1 MVRIAEIQAKGILNK
16 SKIFEYC
23 LNPYTGCLHGCKY
36 CYASLFMRKYSG
48 HAEPWGQFIDIKV
61 NAPELLR
68 KQLPRAR
75 KGTIWIASVC
85 DPYQP
90 VEASYQLTR
99 KCLQEISRY
108 QFPVFVQTKSDL
120 VVRDLDIL
128 TGIRDIEI
136 GFSLATDSDRIARI
150 FEPGAPSITRRLK
163 ALEKIKSRNL
173 KTFVFVGPI
182 LPQKPGKL
190 ISMIK
195 GLADK
200 VFIDR
205 LNYSNQFTNF
215 YQQHNLEAFAREEFF
230 EQVKQV
236 LVGELEKQNIN
247 YELIF

>member
-1 MVRIAEIQAKGILNK
+1 MVKLTEIQARSILNK
-16 SKIFEYC
+16 SKIFDYC
-23 LNPYTGCLHGCKY
+23 LNPYTGCFHGCRY
-36 CYASLFMRKYSG
+36 CYASLFMRRYSG
-48 HAEPWGQFIDIKV
+48 HTEPWGQFVDIKV

-68 KQLPRAR
+68 RQLPRAR

-99 KCLQEISRY
+99 RCLKEISRC
-108 QFPVFVQTKSDL
+108 QFPVFIQTKSDL

-128 TGIRDIEI
+128 TGIQDTEV
-136 GFSLATDSDRIARI
+136 GLSLATDKDRIARV
-150 FEPGAPSITRRLK
+150 FEPGAPSINRRLK
-163 ALEKIKSRNL
+163 ALEKVKSHNL
-173 KTFVFVGPI
+173 KTFVFIGPI
-182 LPQKPGKL
+182 LPQDPVKL
-190 ISMIK
+190 ITMIK

-205 LNYSNQFTNF
+205 LNYSYQFMSF
-215 YQQHNLEAFAREEFF
+215 YRRHNLEVFARDEFF

-247 YELIF
+247 YELVF